1 MKKRLISAFIAAC
14 MLFTML
20 FSQVTASAAYTRG
33 WGYGETYK
41 SITADDVISL
51 SSAQKTASGVQIDA
65 GGSAVYGF
73 YVQYGVSGV
82 TFVYENASGTV
93 TIDMG
98 ERQYTTEK
106 LSGSGEYYLNFG
118 DYLGLK
124 DQFYDYNKIGGDG
137 YYRDYLEP
145 RGEYEVKV
153 TSEGGITLKEMKLE
167 RELIPEPPAR
177 DIVDISDEARKTLS
191 TVIMEVNSPVISV
204 NGATRYINNDDVT
217 EVPLKHNGKIY
228 LPINTVAKALEYYHE
243 DYPDKDYILMRGEV
257 NEVVYLEGR
266 TTLTKGLLDP
276 VTLNEEVFVRHNGK
290 TYAQVRYFAELAGD
304 TVGYKDGLVVIDNKY
319 TVKDVFEDEALKA
332 YAQSFF
338 APYKAKRVEGTTY
351 YVAQKHPNASDSNA
365 GTYDAPFKTI
375 SKAAEVA
382 MAGDTVIVKEGV
394 YREEL
399 KPQNDGTA
407 VSPITFKAAEGEKVV
422 ISALEELKG
431 WGRLGDTDT
440 YIAPMPWDL
449 GVTRNQIFIDGKPLN
464 EARYPN
470 GPEVLYDTE
479 RLDNTWPVRGDL
491 WKPNDTYTVKSSTLL
506 WQEED
511 DYWKGGIYVG
521 AFGYLYSFQTAK
533 IASSTK
539 GTLTL
544 DSAELGGPA
553 FAWPY
558 DSKGLDHG
566 YIVGHMNCL
575 DIPGEWIHEAGN
587 LYMIFPEGA
596 TPNETVVE
604 AKKRQRV
611 IDLNDKKYINIVG
624 FETIGGGARTD
635 EAAMCM
641 LNGLNMKY
649 ISHFIHAAQAYKGV
663 IDFPYVAEDKD
674 TSLERG
680 ENGVFLRG
688 TNDIVVNCHIDHS
701 AGAGLMMFGLY
712 GYVENNIMNDCGYN
726 AMQNSG
732 IYISARPY
740 ESFTKPRGGHSIY
753 NNTIYNMGR
762 SAMQV
767 ASPDKSGFSYMSYL
781 PMETAYNDFHGA
793 NLDSTDTGVTYEY
806 TVTLDLD
813 GYDSRLHHNYMYY
826 DVDAEDKPAQFC
838 MIYHDNGARGH
849 SSYNNQTFTDNSDV
863 VPTYAGFN
871 YEQRASSSES
881 YSRMWNNSEHYVPG
895 GVDGLSEGYFSE
907 EKPFYAGA
915 MKDYRT
921 LEDVDYTLNYDR
933 YKAGIYNMTYRAMD
947 AELSEGVTI
956 DPENGYAK
964 FSGNGQYI
972 HFKDVVFP
980 ENSETFVI
988 NFHGN
993 SHWTQDDIE
1002 IIIGDSME
1010 NGTRYI
1016 QTIEANS
1023 YDPDDVERVAYT
1035 ISKTSG
1041 THDVWIKV
1049 TDYKSLEI
1057 GGIGVYD
1064 IPDVVMEDP
1073 AYSAFKWAGE
1083 YDVNEK
1089 FDTNATGS
1097 PDVIYLAGEAF
1108 GKKLL
1113 GSTYPGSYIKYED
1126 IAFKN
1131 PSDTFVMNAGSGGKY
1146 GNQLFNIYVEP
1157 ADSETY
1163 GTNLVASYHEDSVNW
1178 EKNNQFIELE
1188 KEIPAGTYDVYI
1200 ELAVEGEDEEAKQA
1214 YRKAKQGTVVY
1225 WGFISTGD
1233 VLREYKEVRSKKYA
1247 GEFDPALSVQNKEFP
1262 FHVTCLEWPEID
1274 TTSGLTYTLPGT
1286 RAGYSGFK
1294 IEQDSTVLKI
1304 KYSAEADYDGQTVE
1318 IRVGSPDSEPIAS
1331 FVTEGKGYRYM
1342 TTKEFKLDKVIPAG
1356 TYDVYLTFVD
1366 DGEGIKTTN
1375 VSWFGFN

>member
-14 MLFTML
+14 MIFTMA
-20 FSQVTASAAYTRG
+20 FSIVPASAAYTRG
-33 WGYGETYK
+33 WGYGETCK

-51 SSAQKTASGVQIDA
+51 SNAQKTASGVQIDA
-65 GGSAVYGF
+65 GGSVVYGF
-73 YVQYGVSGV
+73 YVQYGVSAV
-82 TFVYENASGTV
+82 TLVYENADGAV

-98 ERQYTTEK
+98 EREYTTEK

-118 DYLGLK
+118 DYLGIK
-124 DQFYDYNKIGGDG
+124 DQYYDYNKINGDG
-137 YYRDYLEP
+137 YYRDYLEL

-153 TSEGGITLKEMKLE
+153 TSESGITLKEMKLE
-167 RELIPEPPAR
+167 RELIPEPPVRAM
-177 DIVDISDEARKTLS
+177 VDISDEARRTLS

-217 EVPLKHNGKIY
+217 EVPLKHKGKIY
-228 LPINTVAKALEYYHE
+228 LPINTAAKALGYYHE
-243 DYPDKDYILMRGEV
+243 DYPGKDYILMRGEIS
-257 NEVVYLEGR
+257 EVVYLEGK
-266 TTLTKGLLDP
+266 TTVLTGVKDP
-276 VTLNEEVFVRHNGK
+276 VPLEEEVFIRHNGK
-290 TYAQVRYFAELAGD
+290 TYAQVRYFAELAGE

-338 APYKAKRVEGTTY
+338 APYKEKKAEGTTY
-351 YVAQKHPNASDSNA
+351 YVAQNSPNASDANA

-375 SKAAEVA
+375 SKAAAVA

-399 KPQNDGTA
+399 IPKNDGTA

-422 ISALEELKG
+422 ISALEEIKG

-440 YIAPMPWDL
+440 FIAPMPWDL
-449 GVTRNQIFIDGKPLN
+449 GTTRNQIFIDGKPLN

-470 GPEVLYDTE
+470 GPEILYDTD
-479 RLDNTWPVRGDL
+479 LVDNTWPVRGDF
-491 WKPNDTYTVKSSTLL
+491 WKPDKTYTIKSSSLL
-506 WQEED
+506 WQDED

-521 AFGYLYSFQTAK
+521 AFGYLYSWQTAR

-539 GTLTL
+539 GMLNL
-544 DSAELGGPA
+544 DPSELGGPS

-558 DSKGLDHG
+558 NSKHLDHG

-611 IDLNDKKYINIVG
+611 IDLNNKKYINIIG
-624 FETIGGGARTD
+624 FETIGGSARFEGTQ
-635 EAAMCM
+635 MCM

-649 ISHFIHAAQAYKGV
+649 ITHFIHSSQAYKGV

-674 TSLERG
+674 TSLERAESG
-680 ENGVFLRG
+680 IWLRG
-688 TNDIVVNCHIDHS
+688 TNDAVVNCHFDHS
-701 AGAGLMMFGLY
+701 SGAALLMFGLY

-726 AMQNSG
+726 CMQMAG
-732 IYISARPY
+732 IHIAGRPY
-740 ESFTKPRGGHSIY
+740 EPFTKLRGGHSIY
-753 NNTIYNMGR
+753 NNTIYNTGR
-762 SAMQV
+762 SSLQV
-767 ASPDKSGFSYMSYL
+767 SSADKSGYSYMSFL
-781 PMETAYNDFHGA
+781 PMETAYNDFHGG
-793 NLDSTDTGVTYEY
+793 NLDSTDTGLSYEY
-806 TVTLDLD
+806 TVTMDLD
-813 GYDSRLHHNYMYY
+813 GYDSKLHHNYVYY
-826 DVDAEDKPAQFC
+826 NVEPEDKAPQFC
-838 MIYHDNGARGH
+838 MIYHDNGARGN
-849 SSYNNQTFTDNSDV
+849 STYDNQTFVDDIDV
-863 VPTYAGFN
+863 IPTYGGFN
-871 YEQRASSSES
+871 YEQRAASSES

-895 GVDGLSEGYFSE
+895 GVDGLHEGYFSE

-921 LEDVDYTLNYDR
+921 LENIDYTRNYDR
-933 YKAGIYNMTYRAMD
+933 YKNGTYNLKYRAVD

-956 DPENGYAK
+956 DEDTGYAV
-964 FSGNGQYI
+964 FTGNDQYI

-980 ENSETFVI
+980 ENTETFVV
-988 NFHGN
+988 NFHGDAF
-993 SHWTQDDIE
+993 HTQDDIE

-1010 NGTRYI
+1010 TGTIYR

-1023 YDPDDVERVAYT
+1023 YDHDDVERVALSIT
-1035 ISKTSG
+1035 KTSG
-1041 THDVWIKV
+1041 THDVWVKV
-1049 TDYKSLEI
+1049 TDFKSLEI

-1064 IPDVVMEDP
+1064 IPDVVMSDP
-1073 AYSAFKWAGE
+1073 AYSAYKWAGE
-1083 YDVNEK
+1083 FDSEAK
-1089 FDTNATGS
+1089 FDEKAKGL
-1097 PDVIYLAGEAF
+1097 PQVMYLAGEAF

-1113 GSTYPGSYIKYED
+1113 NAISPGTYVKYED
-1126 IAFKN
+1126 VTFSEN
-1131 PSDTFVMNAGSGGKY
+1131 TDTFVINSGSGGKY

-1163 GTNLVASYHEDSVNW
+1163 GDNLAVSCHENSVNW
-1178 EKNNQFIELE
+1178 EKSNQFITLD
-1188 KEIPAGTYDVYI
+1188 KEISPGTYDVYL
-1200 ELAVEGEDEEAKQA
+1200 EFGVEGKTEEEREE
-1214 YRKAKQGTVVY
+1214 YRKVKTGTIVF
-1225 WGFISTGD
+1225 WGFISKGE

-1247 GEFDPALSVQNKEFP
+1247 GEFDSELSIQNNEFP
-1262 FHVTCLEWPEID
+1262 FHTMCLEWPEFE

-1286 RAGYSGFK
+1286 RAGYSNFK

-1304 KYSAEADYDGQTVE
+1304 KYSAEEHLDGQTVE
-1318 IRVGSPDSEPIAS
+1318 IRLGSPTSEPIAS

-1342 TTKEFKLDKVIPAG
+1342 TTKEFTLDEVIPTG
-1356 TYDVYLTFVD
+1356 TYDVFLTFPD
-1366 DGEGIKTTN
+1366 DGEGLKTSYI
-1375 VSWFGFN
+1375 SWFGFN